1 MANTFKFGN
10 KQWYGK
16 KGSVLAYNDENNNF
30 KPLPFDFTRS
40 SSATR
45 VNKDGLI
52 EVVGSDEPR
61 VDYLNNADGHLLLE
75 PSRTNYVNYS
85 SALTGWT
92 ASNVSVV
99 DNNSVSLDGTTNAS
113 KITIS
118 TLATAQGLSSNGVA
132 LNGTSNYTVSGYFKK
147 ATTSTR
153 AQLKIRQSFASGTTH
168 CFVDFDLLNANVS
181 ASIGTYSITSFND
194 DWWYVV
200 VSTSTPPSATT
211 ARAIIRFDSLAVN
224 TEIVSWGIQLEQ
236 GSYATSYIPTSGSS
250 VTRIVDDADNT
261 STNALSLSNSAS
273 FYWNV
278 KGQTEGNADNNTFYV
293 VAFATDSSTT
303 SFSYFGLA
311 STATEWR
318 LRIQDGSTSN
328 FKTLTGISK
337 FDDVKVAVVLNAST
351 YSIYANGVALYTN
364 ESYNGTS
371 PTIETIEILSDMGN
385 ENRGVIRVVELKA
398 YNTELTSTEAIALT
412 S

>member
-10 KQWYGK
+10 KNWAWK
-16 KGSVLAYNDENNNF
+16 EGSVLAYNDENNNF

-75 PSRTNYVNYS
+75 PSRSNLVPYSEDTTGYSHYNYGGG
-85 SALTGWT
+85 LI
-92 ASNVSVV
+92 V
-99 DNNSVSLDGTTNAS
+99 DTYGYPSPDGGNNAS
-113 KITIS
+113 RLVYTNSSTGSGGALLTQNITLNATGTYTLSLWIKSISGTNKIRVSPKDTGSQGPSGEVFTI
-118 TLATAQGLSSNGVA
+118 TNEWQRYTHTFTNDG
-132 LNGTSNYTVSGYFKK
+132 GTSRGFQFRISETEDSGDR
-147 ATTSTR
+147 T
-153 AQLKIRQSFASGTTH
+153 
-168 CFVDFDLLNANVS
+168 FDV
-181 ASIGTYSITSFND
+181 
-194 DWWYVV
+194 
-200 VSTSTPPSATT
+200 
-211 ARAIIRFDSLAVN
+211 
-224 TEIVSWGIQLEQ
+224 WGMQIEE

-385 ENRGVIRVVELKA
+385 DNRGVIRVVELKA